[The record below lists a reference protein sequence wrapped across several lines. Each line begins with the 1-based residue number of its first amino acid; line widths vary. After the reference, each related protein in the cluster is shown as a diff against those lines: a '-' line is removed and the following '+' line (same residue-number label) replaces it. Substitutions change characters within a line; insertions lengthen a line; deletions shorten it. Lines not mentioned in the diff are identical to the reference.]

1 MITGGDYLFD
11 PASGSRYSKDD
22 DHIAQIIELMGEI
35 PKSVAFAGKYSSEF
49 FNRKGELRHI
59 NKLRYWPLDAV
70 LNDKYLFPKEEAEAL
85 ASFLVPML
93 RLHPDKRAKSGD
105 LSYHNWLDGIVVQGE
120 VDVVRRAEEDDAR
133 RKKMEGKGKG
143 KDGESGSRDMSPGSK
158 LQAALD
164 QSEVDAMKPVDDIA
178 VLGESERVAP
188 ATSQVPK
195 LAQAP
200 VSSSTS
206 GAKENVTHKRL
217 SSGVVEKSRSVKS

>member
-35 PKSVAFAGKYSSEF
+35 PKSIAFAGKYSSEF
-49 FNRKGELRHI
+49 FNRRGELRHI

-70 LNDKYLFPKEEAEAL
+70 LNDKYLFPKEDAEAL

-93 RLHPDKRAKSGD
+93 RLDPDRRAKAGD
-105 LSYHNWLDGIVVQGE
+105 LSYHNWLDGVVVQGE
-120 VDVVRRAEEDDAR
+120 VDVVRKAEEDDAR
-133 RKKMEGKGKG
+133 RKKAEKEKEG
-143 KDGESGSRDMSPGSK
+143 ESRDMSPGSK

-178 VLGESERVAP
+178 MLGDGERAAP
-188 ATSQVPK
+188 TSQVPK
-195 LAQAP
+195 LGQAP
-200 VSSSTS
+200 VSSSS
-206 GAKENVTHKRL
+206 SAKESVTHKRH
-217 SSGVVEKSRSVKS
+217 SSGVEKSRSAKRAS